1 MKKLHSS
8 NNTKTGASVKITLAT
23 LIAIYSLAMVT
34 SLPGLAISPILD
46 DLQRAFPKVSEF
58 ELQMLESLPSLII
71 IPFILLSGKLSLHT
85 PIRKLVIWGLII
97 FTFSSIIYLLPI
109 GINLMLVN
117 SALLGVGAGMIIPFT
132 TGLIAHYF
140 SGSKRTQQLG
150 IISGISNLSLV
161 LATAIAGYLANIEW
175 HLSFLVYSISIVS
188 LILTSRMAKTNR
200 TKEEGS
206 NTLTDSNKIFSLNTI
221 KTDWP
226 ISLMIFYFV
235 ITIIVLS
242 IPMNLSLFMAHYKI
256 GSNIYSGI
264 LLSLFFLSVMLPG
277 FFINKLIS
285 GIKDKNNL
293 IWIGIII
300 LGTICVMIHSMWSI
314 VVGVILIGLGYGVIQ
329 PLIYDRTSENAS
341 ISRVTFHLS
350 LVMAMNYL
358 AIILYPFIQNVM
370 QKITSND
377 VMVPMYMSLILG
389 ISYWIYYLWKVMH
402 KN

>member
-1 MKKLHSS
+1 
-8 NNTKTGASVKITLAT
+8 
-23 LIAIYSLAMVT
+23 
-34 SLPGLAISPILD
+34 
-46 DLQRAFPKVSEF
+46 
-58 ELQMLESLPSLII
+58 
-71 IPFILLSGKLSLHT
+71 
-85 PIRKLVIWGLII
+85 
-97 FTFSSIIYLLPI
+97 
-109 GINLMLVN
+109 
-117 SALLGVGAGMIIPFT
+117 MIIPFT